1 MKSEWMDMNPIFAD
15 FLNGSSFNAYEYLGA
30 HATVRGGQQGV
41 VFRVYAPNAFAI
53 ELIGDFNDWQP
64 VQMTP
69 SETGLFELFWAG
81 ACNGQRY
88 KYRVHALGQD
98 SFRDRCDPFGRSAE
112 LRPDTASIIADG
124 GKYRFSDSGWRQAQS
139 NHYDQPM
146 NIYEL
151 HAGSWRRHD
160 DGTWYN
166 YRELADA
173 IVTYCHQHFFT
184 HVELLPLAEHPFDGS
199 WGYQESGY
207 FSVTARYGTPE
218 DFCYFVD
225 TCHRHNIGVIMD
237 FVPVHF
243 IPDEYALA
251 RFDGSTLY
259 EYADD
264 TGLRMSE
271 WGSCNFDF
279 SKPIVRS
286 FLQSAADFWL
296 SVCHCD
302 GLRFDA
308 IRNAIYWQGDEARG
322 INPDGLS
329 FLRGCNAGLKARHP
343 QALLI
348 AEDSTNLIKVT
359 APVPYDGLGFDYK
372 WDLGW
377 MNDTLSYFALPPS
390 DRPGAHHRLTFSM
403 SYFYDN
409 LFLLPLSHDEV
420 VHGKKTI
427 LDKMWGDYDQ
437 KFAQC
442 RTLYT
447 YFYTHP
453 GKKLN
458 FMGNELGQFRE
469 WDEARALDWNLL
481 EYPKHSGF
489 LRYLTGLAGLYF
501 SAPALHQEE
510 YDMRAFQWI
519 EADDSAHSVYAY
531 LRQAGG
537 DQLLVVLNLSDQA
550 YPAYSLNM
558 PQSCMLRE
566 LINSDCSNYGGGGMT
581 NDWAI
586 YSEGPHHTVT
596 LSLAAFGSCVLRV
609 TW

>member
-1 MKSEWMDMNPIFAD
+1 MNPILSD
-15 FLNGSSFNAYEYLGA
+15 FLNGTCFNAYEYFGA
-30 HATVRGGQQGV
+30 HATVRKGQQGV

-64 VQMTP
+64 VQMHP
-69 SETGLFELFWAG
+69 SEIGLFELFWAG
-81 ACNGQRY
+81 AHAGQRY
-88 KYRVHALGQD
+88 KYRVHAFGQD
-98 SFRDRCDPFGRSAE
+98 AFRDRCDPFGRSAE
-112 LRPDTASIIADG
+112 VRPHTASVICEA
-124 GKYRFSDSGWRQAQS
+124 GKYRFSDSVWRAS
-139 NHYDQPM
+139 RGNHYNEAL

-151 HAGSWRRHD
+151 HAGSWRRHE
-160 DGTWYN
+160 DGSWYN
-166 YRELADA
+166 YRELAKEL
-173 IVTYCHQHFFT
+173 VPYCRDHFFT
-184 HVELLPLAEHPFDGS
+184 HIELLPLAEHPFDGS

-207 FSVTARYGTPE
+207 FAVTSRYGTPE

-225 TCHRHNIGVIMD
+225 VCHRHGIGVIMD

-243 IPDEYALA
+243 IPDDYALA

-259 EYADD
+259 EYADH

-271 WGSCNFDF
+271 WGSCNFDV

-308 IRNAIYWQGDEARG
+308 IRNVIYWQGDESRG
-322 INPDGLS
+322 INSNGLD
-329 FLRGCNAGLKARHP
+329 FLRGCNSGLKERHP
-343 QALLI
+343 DALLI

-359 APVPYDGLGFDYK
+359 APVPYGGLGFDYK

-377 MNDTLSYFALPPS
+377 MNDTLEYFSLPPAQ
-390 DRPGAHHRLTFSM
+390 RAAAHHKLTFSM

-458 FMGNELGQFRE
+458 FMGNEIGSFRE
-469 WDEARALDWNLL
+469 WDEARELDWELQS
-481 EYPKHSGF
+481 YPIHSGF
-489 LRYLTGLAGLYF
+489 QRYLTGLAGLYF
-501 SAPALHQEE
+501 SSTALHQEE
-510 YDMRAFQWI
+510 YDMRAFHWV
-519 EADDSAHSVYAY
+519 EADDTAHSVYAY
-531 LRQAGG
+531 TRQAGG
-537 DQLLVVLNLSDQA
+537 DQLLIVLNLSDRA
-550 YPAYSLNM
+550 YPDYKLRL
-558 PQSCMLRE
+558 PQPACLRE
-566 LINSDCSNYGGGGMT
+566 MINSDCTNYGGSGLT

-586 YSEGPHHTVT
+586 YSDGPDNEI
-596 LSLAAFGSCVLRV
+596 SLALAPFGSCIFRV
-609 TW
+609 SV